1 LASTIRRGTMSLVA
15 YGARAEL
22 CFCRAFTLSL
32 IEDAGGACTMTGE
45 DVLNARLEW
54 HRDSANLKAPS
65 HWVGA
70 AICPVSVGILPMK
83 THSIS
88 R

>member
-1 LASTIRRGTMSLVA
+1 
-15 YGARAEL
+15 
-22 CFCRAFTLSL
+22 
-32 IEDAGGACTMTGE
+32 MTGE

-54 HRDSANLKAPS
+54 HRDYANLKAPS
-65 HWVGA
+65 HLVSGTT
-70 AICPVSVGILPMK
+70 ICHVNVGILPMN